1 MENSSNVSQQAS
13 DNLSPAPNTA
23 PSAPTPVT
31 NLPAEALIKNESGVS
46 PTGPESVAAEAVSA
60 PANPITATVPPVPSE
75 AEVDE
80 KIRLAKLAMEGPER
94 TARREQHEKES
105 TVKTRQAEIKIE
117 QDKLAKQKEELELA
131 WIQLDAN
138 RTAVKNL
145 INPILEKESQQ
156 EQTETSL
163 EEQEK
168 ATITARDKEVIEKK
182 RQAAELARQ
191 AIEKEKWIY
200 QDRLFKIEDQIKDN
214 TNAYQKL
221 LDTEEKF
228 RQELEKLSQELI

>member
-1 MENSSNVSQQAS
+1 MENSTNPNPQPNNDSTPVI
-13 DNLSPAPNTA
+13 APTT
-23 PSAPTPVT
+23 PTPVT
-31 NLPAEALIKNESGVS
+31 NPPAEALVKSEPTVS
-46 PTGPESVAAEAVSA
+46 SVEVAISTEPIAPEAVA
-60 PANPITATVPPVPSE
+60 VTPIAPPVPSE

-94 TARREQHEKES
+94 TTRREQHEKES

-145 INPILEKESQQ
+145 INPILEKETAQ
-156 EQTETSL
+156 EQAETTL

-182 RQAAELARQ
+182 RQATEIARQ

-221 LDTEEKF
+221 LDAEEKF
-228 RQELEKLSQELI
+228 RQEIDKLSQELI

>member
-1 MENSSNVSQQAS
+1 MTTKPTATEAATV
-13 DNLSPAPNTA
+13 A
-23 PSAPTPVT
+23 PSA
-31 NLPAEALIKNESGVS
+31 
-46 PTGPESVAAEAVSA
+46 
-60 PANPITATVPPVPSE
+60 PPVPSE

-145 INPILEKESQQ
+145 INPILEKETAQ
-156 EQTETSL
+156 EQVETTL

-182 RQAAELARQ
+182 RQATEIARQ

-221 LDTEEKF
+221 LDAEEKF
-228 RQELEKLSQELI
+228 RQEMDKLNQELI

>member
-1 MENSSNVSQQAS
+1 MSAVN
-13 DNLSPAPNTA
+13 NLPIE
-23 PSAPTPVT
+23 PVT
-31 NLPAEALIKNESGVS
+31 KTEPVVSSVGVTPQTEPVLS
-46 PTGPESVAAEAVSA
+46 EVAPVTSS
-60 PANPITATVPPVPSE
+60 IPPVPSE
-75 AEVDE
+75 SEVDE

-105 TVKTRQAEIKIE
+105 TVKTRQTEIKIE
-117 QDKLAKQKEELELA
+117 LDNLAQQKEELELA

-145 INPILEKESQQ
+145 INPILEKENQQ
-156 EQTETSL
+156 EQTETAL

-168 ATITARDKEVIEKK
+168 STVTARDKEAIEKK
-182 RQAAELARQ
+182 RQVAELARQ

-221 LDTEEKF
+221 LDAEEKF
-228 RQELEKLSQELI
+228 LKESERLSQELI